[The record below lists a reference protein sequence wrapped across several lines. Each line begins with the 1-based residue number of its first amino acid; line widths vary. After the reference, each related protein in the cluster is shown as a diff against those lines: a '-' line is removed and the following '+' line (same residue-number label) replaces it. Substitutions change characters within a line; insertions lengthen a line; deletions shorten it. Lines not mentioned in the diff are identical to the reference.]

1 MREYGGGASPP
12 SPKTRRSHQGGPARN
27 AHVDDTYGPAATKD
41 ARSLSRLPYQHS
53 RWTTRHISH
62 GIVTGEPGDRK
73 RSRRVREGGAGKGP
87 KGTSPASYLGCSGSR
102 VGPGLRQG
110 RHLSAV
116 PGARVLERPPLG
128 ATAT

>member
-1 MREYGGGASPP
+1 MREYGGGASAP
-12 SPKTRRSHQGGPARN
+12 SPQTRRSQQGGPARD

-73 RSRRVREGGAGKGP
+73 RSRRVREGGAGNGP
-87 KGTSPASYLGCSGSR
+87 KGTSPASYLGY
-102 VGPGLRQG
+102 P
-110 RHLSAV
+110 
-116 PGARVLERPPLG
+116 RPCVRAALHQDL
-128 ATAT
+128 